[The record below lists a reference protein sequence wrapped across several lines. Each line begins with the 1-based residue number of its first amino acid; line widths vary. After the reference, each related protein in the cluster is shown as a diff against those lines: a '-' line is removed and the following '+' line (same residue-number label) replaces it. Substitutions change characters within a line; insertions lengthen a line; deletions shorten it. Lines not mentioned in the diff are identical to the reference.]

1 MLSTKSLKMAALAA
15 AGAALVSIAVAPTPT
30 FAQASGAR
38 GSGGYG
44 YGPGMM
50 RGGNGYGPGMMGGGY
65 GYGPGMMGGGYG
77 YGYGPGMMGGGFGGG
92 PGMMGY
98 GGGWLDALGLSDEQ
112 RTKIN
117 RIQDD
122 TRHAHWA
129 LMNSMMDQQ
138 AKLRDLY
145 EAPKRD
151 SAAIDDTYKT
161 IGDLRQK
168 MIDSSVEAHKRM
180 EAVLTSKQREQLR
193 TYREQDR
200 WGW

>member
-1 MLSTKSLKMAALAA
+1 MAAIKNLKMAALAV
-15 AGAALVSIAVAPTPT
+15 AGAALVSLTVAPTPAL
-30 FAQASGAR
+30 AQASGAKSSR
-38 GSGGYG
+38 GRDA
-44 YGPGMM
+44 YGP
-50 RGGNGYGPGMMGGGY
+50 GPGMMGGGY
-65 GYGPGMMGGGYG
+65 GPGRMGYGYGMGMMGAGPGSGMMGGE
-77 YGYGPGMMGGGFGGG
+77 FGGG

-98 GGGWLDALGLSDEQ
+98 GGGWWDALGLSDEQ

-129 LMNSMMDQQ
+129 LMNSMMDEQ

-161 IGDLRQK
+161 IGELRQK

-180 EAVLTSKQREQLR
+180 EAVLTSKQLEKLR

>member
-1 MLSTKSLKMAALAA
+1 MLSIKNLKMAALAA
-15 AGAALVSIAVAPTPT
+15 AGAALVSITVAPAPA

-38 GSGGYG
+38 GSGGRNG
-44 YGPGMM
+44 YGPGS
-50 RGGNGYGPGMMGGGY
+50 GMMGGGY
-65 GYGPGMMGGGYG
+65 GYGMGMGMMGGGPG
-77 YGYGPGMMGGGFGGG
+77 RGMMGGEFGGG

-180 EAVLTSKQREQLR
+180 EAVLTAKQLEKLR
-193 TYREQDR
+193 AYREQDR

>member
-1 MLSTKSLKMAALAA
+1 MLSTKSLKTAALAA

-65 GYGPGMMGGGYG
+65 GYGPGMMGGG